1 MLQHLPLSHTLAH
14 IQFAN
19 TGQGAFVWIYPT
31 KEQLAIQGSENLS
44 YYAFSNKVWRKA
56 FCKTCGA
63 YVFTDLNPLTDDEV
77 AALPEW
83 AQNFRAAKSNI
94 RPFNLRALNGFD
106 LKSVKPIQSD
116 GWNRVQPQY
125 VNP

>member
-1 MLQHLPLSHTLAH
+1 
-14 IQFAN
+14 
-19 TGQGAFVWIYPT
+19 V
-31 KEQLAIQGSENLS
+31 
-44 YYAFSNKVWRKA
+44 
-56 FCKTCGA
+56 

-83 AQNFRAAKSNI
+83 AQNFRAAKINI
-94 RPFNLRALNGFD
+94 RPFNLRALNDFD